1 MKKIVIIA
9 LSVLLAT
16 AIISNIASYRRYR
29 DTKTAFERSEKKA
42 VYLKE
47 KIDKLEQQISVFEDQ
62 IRENAKKL
70 EELGVAKTRV
80 SELGSMISMK
90 NQSLLEYQEKIS
102 ELESNYRAEKKITEN
117 LRAEISSKTTKI
129 HKLEDRVRSAD
140 TQVLSFTEQL
150 TRSRYETEGL
160 LGQVSG
166 LSDQKSALEVTLRQ
180 QKSAHETDV
189 ARFKVEIQSREARI
203 GALQG
208 QHERAKSEILSL
220 KDQLEIDRTEIEG
233 LKGELSSLVKGKNE
247 LEAELK
253 QLKSTHSAIVAKL
266 GEEVQNRDAMIG
278 DLQKGY
284 EDVKTQLLSLTHQ
297 LTQSRGEIE
306 GLQGQ
311 VSDLSALKIAL
322 ETKGAQQ
329 KSSHETTVAGL
340 IKEIQNREARI
351 GELQGKLERAK
362 AQIVSL
368 RDQLEKER
376 VGIAKLQRNLLETQR
391 LRARLNESID
401 QMKST
406 YVSIVNG
413 LKEQIENREVIISE
427 LGEKLSVTFVDRIL
441 FQSGKATVTPK
452 GKEILTKVGQILR
465 NVKSKR
471 IRVEGHTDNKLI
483 LPEYRHKFP
492 SNWELSAARAAAVVR
507 YFQNEV
513 GFDPSNLEATGHSF
527 YKPIAPN
534 ETEEGRAQNRRV
546 NIIIAPTFE

>member
-16 AIISNIASYRRYR
+16 AIISNIASYRKYR
-29 DTKTAFERSEKKA
+29 DTKTAFEGSEKKT
-42 VYLKE
+42 VSLKE
-47 KIDKLEQQISVFEDQ
+47 KIDKLGQQVSVFKDQ

-70 EELGVAKTRV
+70 EELGVAKTRL
-80 SELGSMISMK
+80 SELGSMINMK

-102 ELESNYRAEKKITEN
+102 KLESNYRAEKKITEN

-129 HKLEDRVRSAD
+129 HKLEDQVRSAD

-150 TRSRYETEGL
+150 NRSRYETEGL
-160 LGQVSG
+160 LDQVSG
-166 LSDQKSALEVTLRQ
+166 LSDQKSALEVALRQ
-180 QKSAHETDV
+180 EKLAHETDV
-189 ARFKVEIQSREARI
+189 ARFNIEIQNREART
-203 GALQG
+203 GELQG
-208 QHERAKSEILSL
+208 KLETAASEVLFLGGQLTRDRA
-220 KDQLEIDRTEIEG
+220 EIEG
-233 LKGELSSLVKGKNE
+233 LKGELSSLVKGKTKF
-247 LEAELK
+247 EAELK
-253 QLKSTHSAIVAKL
+253 QLKSTHGAIIAKL

-284 EDVKTQLLSLTHQ
+284 EDVKTELLSLTHQ
-297 LTQSRGEIE
+297 LTKGRGEIK
-306 GLQGQ
+306 GLQDQ

-322 ETKGAQQ
+322 ETKVAQQ

-340 IKEIQNREARI
+340 IKEIQSREART
-351 GELQGKLERAK
+351 GELQGKLEGAK

-376 VGIAKLQRNLLETQR
+376 VEIAKLQRNLLETQR
-391 LRARLNESID
+391 LRARLNESVD
-401 QMKST
+401 QIKST

-413 LKEQIENREVIISE
+413 LKEQIENREVIISQ

-483 LPEYRHKFP
+483 LPEYQHKFP
-492 SNWELSAARAAAVVR
+492 SNWELSAARAVAVVR
-507 YFQNEV
+507 YFQNEL
-513 GFDPSNLEATGHSF
+513 GFDPSNLEASGHSL
-527 YKPIAPN
+527 YTPIATN

-546 NIIIAPTFE
+546 NIVIAPTFE